1 MHGLFD
7 EGPADIP
14 NLPKEELARLARGWK
29 LRGIAQLALLAA
41 GVILLVAARSA
52 GSLVLLAA
60 GLVCLLAGAALTA
73 TFLRCPVC
81 GREIRKWERYFG
93 ALAYHCPNCGFS
105 IHSGAGSSR
114 QNAKE
119 EH

>member
-1 MHGLFD
+1 MHGFFD

-14 NLPKEELARLARGWK
+14 NLPAEELSRLARSWK
-29 LRGIAQLALLAA
+29 LRGIAQLAILAV

-93 ALAYHCPNCGFS
+93 ALAYHCPNCDFS
-105 IHSGAGSSR
+105 IHSGESD
-114 QNAKE
+114 
-119 EH
+119 

>member
-1 MHGLFD
+1 MHGFFD
-7 EGPADIP
+7 EGQTDIP
-14 NLPKEELARLARGWK
+14 NLPEEELSRLARSWK
-29 LRGIAQLALLAA
+29 RRGIAQLALLAA
-41 GVILLVAARSA
+41 GVILLVAARFA

-93 ALAYHCPNCGFS
+93 ALAYHCPNCDFS
-105 IHSGAGSSR
+105 IHSGAESSR
-114 QNAKE
+114 QDITE
-119 EH
+119 EN